1 MAPFLKWAGGKRWLV
16 SRHADWLRADAR
28 RYIEPFLGSG
38 AVFFHLQPST
48 AVLSD
53 LNGELIR
60 TYQVLREKPDS
71 VVRHLKKHQ
80 LLHSHDYYYR
90 VRKSV
95 PRTDASRAAKFI
107 YLNRTCF
114 NGLYR
119 VNLQGVFNVPK
130 GTKDKV
136 LLPTDDFLRISR
148 VLKGAT
154 LQACDFTVTL
164 SHAGEGDFVYID
176 PPYTVKHNSN
186 NFLKYNEQIF
196 SWADQKRLSVAL
208 AEAAARGASIL
219 ISNADHQCIH
229 DLYSAKCWTHLTASR
244 SSNLASSAQF
254 RRGTTETVIS
264 NYLKMDGEQEDP
276 RYCKPQA
283 VHIP

>member
-1 MAPFLKWAGGKRWLV
+1 MTPFLKWAGGKRWLV
-16 SRHADWLRADAR
+16 SRHADWLRAGAKK
-28 RYIEPFLGSG
+28 YIEPFLGSG
-38 AVFFHLQPST
+38 AVFFHLQPRS
-48 AVLSD
+48 AFLSD
-53 LNGELIR
+53 LNGELIC
-60 TYQVLREKPDS
+60 TYRALRETPDA
-71 VVRHLKKHQ
+71 VFKHLKKHQ
-80 LLHSHDYYYR
+80 RLHSHDHYYR

-95 PRTDASRAAKFI
+95 PRTDATRAAKFI

-119 VNLQGVFNVPK
+119 VNLQGVFNVPI
-130 GTKDKV
+130 GTKEKV
-136 LLPTDDFLRISR
+136 LLPSDDFLRVSR
-148 VLKGAT
+148 ILQGANLKT
-154 LQACDFTVTL
+154 CDFTESL
-164 SHAGEGDFVYID
+164 AHAGEGDFVYID

-196 SWADQKRLSVAL
+196 SWADQKRLHTAL
-208 AEAAARGASIL
+208 AEAATRGASIL

-229 DLYSAKCWTHLTASR
+229 ELYSAKCWTHLTVSR
-244 SSNLASSAQF
+244 FSHLASSAQF

-264 NYLKMDGEQEDP
+264 NYLNKNGEQEDP

>member
-1 MAPFLKWAGGKRWLV
+1 MTPFLKWAGGKRWLV
-16 SRHADWLRADAR
+16 SRHATWLRVDAK

-38 AVFFHLQPST
+38 AVFFHLQPMSAILT
-48 AVLSD
+48 D
-53 LNGELIR
+53 LNSELIS
-60 TYQVLREKPDS
+60 TYLVLRETPDT

-80 LLHSHDYYYR
+80 RQHSQDYYYR
-90 VRKSV
+90 IRESI
-95 PRTDASRAAKFI
+95 PRSDASRAAKFI

-136 LLPTDDFLRISR
+136 LLPTDDFKDISR
-148 VLKGAT
+148 VLRGCK
-154 LQACDFTVTL
+154 LLACDFADTHTY
-164 SHAGEGDFVYID
+164 AGEGDFVYID
-176 PPYTVKHNSN
+176 PPYTVKHNNN

-196 SWADQKRLSVAL
+196 SWTDQKRLSKSL
-208 AEAAARGASIL
+208 SEAAARGASIL

-229 DLYSAKCWTHLTASR
+229 DLYSAKRWTHLTVSR
-244 SSNLASSAQF
+244 FSRLASSSQH

-264 NYLKMDGEQEDP
+264 NYLNKDGEQEDP
-276 RYCKPQA
+276 RY
-283 VHIP
+283 